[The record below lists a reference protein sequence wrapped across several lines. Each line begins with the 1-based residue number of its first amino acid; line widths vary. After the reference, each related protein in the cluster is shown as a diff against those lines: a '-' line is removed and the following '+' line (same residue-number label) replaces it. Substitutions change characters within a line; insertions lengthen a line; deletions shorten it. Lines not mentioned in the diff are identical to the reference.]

1 MTDLKHSI
9 TFVDSKRHR
18 SISYDNPKHI
28 DLLDNGVVR
37 IRCED
42 GVATLLKPDEWECI
56 EIEKW
61 EETYE

>member
-9 TFVDSKRHR
+9 TFIDSKHHR

-28 DLLDNGVVR
+28 DLLDNGAVR

-42 GVATLLKPDEWECI
+42 GFATLLKPDEWECI
-56 EIEKW
+56 EIERD
-61 EETYE
+61 EDE